1 MPGTSLKNAMAQ
13 VLLSKFCE
21 IPQKNLFIGVWMT
34 ASGKLEKLCKFQ
46 LALSNCIANS
56 GFKLENSGLRH
67 LLWKCFF
74 EKTQL

>member
-1 MPGTSLKNAMAQ
+1 
-13 VLLSKFCE
+13 
-21 IPQKNLFIGVWMT
+21 MT

-67 LLWKCFF
+67 LS
-74 EKTQL
+74 